1 MLLDQLIAVFVAV
14 IAEPAIRAIKAK
26 FAPSSSVM
34 LLITV
39 GVAGIGAAGIVGYR
53 AWQDG
58 ELFTLDALLAL
69 VPTVFAVGQVIYAL
83 L

>member
-1 MLLDQLIAVFVAV
+1 MVDQLIAVFVGV
-14 IAEPAIRAIKAK
+14 IAEPLIRYIKAK

-34 LLITV
+34 LLIAV
-39 GVAGIGAAGIVGYR
+39 GVAAAGAAGIVLYQT
-53 AWQDG
+53 WQEG
-58 ELFTLDALLAL
+58 GAFTLDRLIAL

>member
-1 MLLDQLIAVFVAV
+1 MLEQLISVFVAV
-14 IAEPAIRAIKAK
+14 VAEPAIRAIKAK

-39 GVAGIGAAGIVGYR
+39 AVAAIGATGVVLYTEGME
-53 AWQDG
+53 G
-58 ELFTLDALLAL
+58 FTLEAFIK
-69 VPTVFAVGQVIYAL
+69 VIPTIFAVGQVIYAL